1 MILPTS
7 GETGD
12 RAREIQVGRATRV
25 QVVLDENRQAWQFGD
40 RDAVLSS
47 TMEGAKTMAVAT
59 SQAGGRFDIGRVF
72 SNTFSVMGRNIG
84 LWLGLALIFSAIPT
98 LVLQYVILSP
108 LTGGGDLTDPNL
120 SADPSFLWKYY
131 VGTFAGIL
139 ISLVLSSLLSSSL
152 IRATIEDM
160 SGRTPSIGD
169 CIKTALAVLLPTI
182 GVGLVVGIA
191 VMIGLALLIVPG
203 IILWLR
209 WSVSVPVLVQ
219 ERQGVFGS
227 MGRSAALTSGSRWS
241 LFGLFLILVIV
252 SIAIEWLVGMVVPAL
267 GTWLSLITEAL
278 VQSVLSMV
286 ISTATAVSYAELRQ
300 VKEGTSVNEL
310 AEIFA

>member
-1 MILPTS
+1 MGLEVVVIGDQERTNLLPLRLPP
-7 GETGD
+7 D
-12 RAREIQVGRATRV
+12 LALYR
-25 QVVLDENRQAWQFGD
+25 FGD
-40 RDAVLSS
+40 RPQRRVI
-47 TMEGAKTMAVAT
+47 VAAQYLLQLVQLCYAIGFELCIAET
-59 SQAGGRFDIGRVF
+59 KGRGGCGPSIGE
-72 SNTFSVMGRNIG
+72 GRNIG

-108 LTGGGDLTDPNL
+108 PTGGGDLTDPNL
-120 SADPSFLWKYY
+120 LADPSFLWKYY

-182 GVGLVVGIA
+182 GVGLVAGIA

-219 ERQGVFGS
+219 ERQGVLGS

-241 LFGLFLILVIV
+241 LFGLFLILVIA
-252 SIAIEWLVGMVVPAL
+252 SIAIQWLVGMVVPTL
-267 GTWLSLITEAL
+267 GTWLSLIIAAL
-278 VQSVLSMV
+278 VQSLLSTLF
-286 ISTATAVSYAELRQ
+286 STATAVSYAELRQ